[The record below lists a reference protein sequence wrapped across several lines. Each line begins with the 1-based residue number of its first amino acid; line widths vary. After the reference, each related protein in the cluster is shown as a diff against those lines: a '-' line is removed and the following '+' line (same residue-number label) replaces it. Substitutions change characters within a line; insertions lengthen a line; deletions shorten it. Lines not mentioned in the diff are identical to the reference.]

1 MLLVPNIFITKYKN
15 INTIM
20 KKSKLKEYIKE
31 QIIKM
36 LSEAPQKTTID
47 YKNPAMSDKVLDI
60 DPTDTA
66 TINKLKSDPNVNSIA
81 MGSKKIKEA
90 KKDEEDVEVKDD
102 YYKVEDEDNI
112 KPVDAP
118 AGDKEIQ
125 KKATKQD
132 IIIKKYKDLNQ
143 ILQRYKTAYDKAK
156 NETDKQEAFQLL
168 KKFSQSQEWKDA
180 KEKYAKITNIEL

>member
-1 MLLVPNIFITKYKN
+1 
-15 INTIM
+15 M

-31 QIIKM
+31 QIINA
-36 LSEAPQKTTID
+36 LSEATQKTTID
-47 YKNPAMSDKVLDI
+47 YKNPTMSDKILDI

-66 TINKLKSDPNVNSIA
+66 TINNIKSNPNVKSA
-81 MGSKKIKEA
+81 FTDTKKIKEA
-90 KKDEEDVEVKDD
+90 KKDKDDVEVKDD
-102 YYKVEDEDNI
+102 YYKVEDEDDI
-112 KPVDAP
+112 KPADAP

-132 IIIKKYKDLNQ
+132 IIIKTYKDLNQ
-143 ILQRYKTAYDKAK
+143 ILQRYRTAYDNAK

-180 KEKYAKITNIEL
+180 KEKYTKLTNIKL

>member
-1 MLLVPNIFITKYKN
+1 
-15 INTIM
+15 M
-20 KKSKLKEYIKE
+20 KKSALKEYIRE
-31 QIIKM
+31 EIIKT
-36 LSEAPQKTTID
+36 LSE
-47 YKNPAMSDKVLDI
+47 
-60 DPTDTA
+60 
-66 TINKLKSDPNVNSIA
+66 
-81 MGSKKIKEA
+81 KEE
-90 KKDEEDVEVKDD
+90 DDVEVKDD
-102 YYKVEDEDNI
+102 YYKVEDEDDT

-132 IIIKKYKDLNQ
+132 IIIKKYKDLSQ
-143 ILQRYKTAYDKAK
+143 ILQRYKTAYDNAK

>member
-1 MLLVPNIFITKYKN
+1 
-15 INTIM
+15 M
-20 KKSKLKEYIKE
+20 KKLALKKYIKE
-31 QIIKM
+31 QIVKI
-36 LSEAPQKTTID
+36 LSEATEKTTID
-47 YKNPAMSDKVLDI
+47 YKNPSMADKILDI

-66 TINKLKSDPNVNSIA
+66 TINNIKSNPHVKSAFTDT
-81 MGSKKIKEA
+81 KKIKEA

-102 YYKVEDEDNI
+102 WYNAKDEDDI

-118 AGDKEIQ
+118 AGDKNIQ

-132 IIIKKYKDLNQ
+132 IIIKTYKDLNQ
-143 ILQRYKTAYDKAK
+143 ILQRYRTAYDNAK

-180 KEKYAKITNIEL
+180 KEKYAKITNIKL

>member
-1 MLLVPNIFITKYKN
+1 
-15 INTIM
+15 M
-20 KKSKLKEYIKE
+20 KKSALKKYIKE
-31 QIIKM
+31 QIIET
-36 LSEAPQKTTID
+36 LTEAAEAYELTGKTGTKTISSFKSQD
-47 YKNPAMSDKVLDI
+47 EANKFKQQNPNIASIK
-60 DPTDTA
+60 
-66 TINKLKSDPNVNSIA
+66 KLEE
-81 MGSKKIKEA
+81 KEE
-90 KKDEEDVEVKDD
+90 DDVEVKDD
-102 YYKVEDEDNI
+102 YYKVEDEDNV

-143 ILQRYKTAYDKAK
+143 ILQRYRTAYDNAK